1 MLSRGA
7 AHCPTGR
14 KAFPLARS
22 GDPPAIAGSLVVQGL
37 MVPLIWIDMGDARMD
52 IRVPLAVLVV
62 LGVLAL
68 QVIGVCIWRLL
79 TMVRRGTFFSFGA
92 FRYVDLVIGAIAA
105 GSGVVLG
112 FAVLAAYRN
121 RTSPGDEV
129 APGLVGPICGMSLV
143 IAVALVVYVM
153 RNLLTQAVALDD
165 ATKQLQA
172 ELGEVI

>member
-1 MLSRGA
+1 MNTYVIA
-7 AHCPTGR
+7 ALR
-14 KAFPLARS
+14 VVIAL
-22 GDPPAIAGSLVVQGL
+22 AIAGSLVVQGL
-37 MVPLIWIDMGDARMD
+37 MVPLIWIDMEDARMD

-79 TMVRRGTFFSFGA
+79 TMVRRGTVFSFGA

-112 FAVLAAYRN
+112 FAILAAYSN

-129 APGLVGPICGMSLV
+129 APGLVGLICGISLV
-143 IAVALVVYVM
+143 IAGVALVVYVM
-153 RNLLTQAVALDD
+153 RSLLAQAVALDD